1 MARGI
6 LGDDGPSLF
15 MFIAVIL
22 IWGTIQ
28 RWASNA
34 GDKLGAAK
42 DSLADKLEI
51 GKNSASIWQAQTT
64 AQISQMETMVKSI
77 AVPYSKL
84 PHPPNFY
91 KQTADAMWK
100 EMTSTINIDEWAIVE
115 MVRVFSKDEL
125 LAVAK
130 AFGVREVSDWKN
142 LGLTTAWTGT
152 IFDAMTIAF
161 DGYFKESERLAMHR
175 IWAKTKMW

>member
-51 GKNSASIWQAQTT
+51 GKNSASIWQEATT
-64 AQISQMETMVKSI
+64 ADIAKMESKVKAI
-77 AVPYSKL
+77 AVPYSTL
-84 PHPPNFY
+84 PHPPSYYENI
-91 KQTADAMWK
+91 ANAMWS
-100 EMTSTINIDEWAIVE
+100 EMRSTVNIDEWKLVDLC
-115 MVRVFSKDEL
+115 RDLSKYEL
-125 LAVAK
+125 MAVAK
-130 AFGVREVSDWKN
+130 GFGVKEYSSWKTA
-142 LGLTTAWTGT
+142 GLTTAWTGT
-152 IFDAMTIAF
+152 LFDAMTVAF
-161 DGYFKESERLAMHR
+161 DGYFKDTERAAMKGV
-175 IWAKTKMW
+175 WAKTKMW